1 MSATEEK
8 NTEKNIDTESPALF
22 EYLRQEIPIDE
33 IRDYSSP
40 QRIDAIDFVKGF
52 AIVMIILAHT
62 AGAWF
67 DSDWI
72 YIYGMVY
79 AALDILGPSLF
90 VFLSALSVVFSVKN
104 KKGRLPEKVIRI
116 RIMTRGIVIMLIGML
131 YNLLAISL
139 MVKGYPFPLSLW
151 GWNILMF
158 IGFSQIASYYAL
170 KLSKTARAFVGLIV
184 IFVSPGIREM
194 LYLGKDTNL
203 AMWIGHYIV
212 TSPAPQVTL
221 LPWLAICFISTIFG
235 EILHEAMIKG
245 TTSAYKDLFRT
256 FMKWGVFLVL
266 VGLFLPLPQ
275 PLWQTGLTLQ
285 TEATLPRDEYL
296 QIELLA
302 IMNQQNYIKFPG
314 MPLFMIRGTSSAMF
328 YDLGAGLLIIAL
340 SFYFIDLKK
349 KRNYFTRILTYY
361 GKVSL
366 SLFLLHYTFI
376 PAFIG
381 TFNIMFFPFFVVAY
395 VALLGFLMFLWME
408 SGGQG
413 SPEWIM
419 IQLGRV
425 GQKTGET
432 VKKEAKIAYE
442 KTKEEAKVIVEKT
455 KESIKKAQ
463 EFMKE
468 LSKKKPK
475 KEGNQEN
482 D

>member
-1 MSATEEK
+1 MSTTDKKSVEK
-8 NTEKNIDTESPALF
+8 SVDTESPPLF
-22 EYLRQEIPIDE
+22 DYLQQEIPIDE

-72 YIYGMVY
+72 YVYGMVY

-104 KKGRLPEKVIRI
+104 KKGKLPEKVIRI

-170 KLSKTARAFVGLIV
+170 KLSSNTRAVAGLFI
-184 IFVSPGIREM
+184 ILVSPGIRDI
-194 LYLGKDTNL
+194 LYVGKDSNL
-203 AMWIGHYIV
+203 GMWIAHYII

-221 LPWLAICFISTIFG
+221 LPWLAVCFISTIFG

-245 TTSAYKDLFRT
+245 TTSAYKDLFRS
-256 FMKWGVFLVL
+256 FMKWGIFLVL
-266 VGLFLPLPQ
+266 IGLFMPLPQ
-275 PLWQTGLTLQ
+275 PAWQTGLALQ
-285 TEATLPRDEYL
+285 TAETLPRDEYL

-302 IMNQQNYIKFPG
+302 IMNQQNYVRFPG

-328 YDLGAGLLIIAL
+328 YDLGAGLLIIAI

-381 TFNIMFFPFFVVAY
+381 TFNMMFFPFFVLAY

-425 GQKTGET
+425 GQKTGE
-432 VKKEAKIAYE
+432 KAKEGAKVAYV
-442 KTKEEAKVIVEKT
+442 KTKEEAKVIVDKT
-455 KESIKKAQ
+455 KVGIKKVQ
-463 EFMKE
+463 EFLKE
-468 LSKKKPK
+468 LSKKGSAEEKPDT
-475 KEGNQEN
+475 E
-482 D
+482 